1 MIQPIISSAS
11 SSKGAWERLLHSYA
25 NASRSRI
32 ISLNSKLAKNPKGNK
47 SVAEFLN
54 ENVLADFERMLKEKD
69 LTSLP
74 IIPTVNVTQRQ
85 NSKGTQSQKSFQG
98 HTTGDC
104 RKLAKFL
111 RENNI
116 SFVINSQS
124 PNAQLFNAQVGVYQS
139 KVRVSKSSPH
149 INLYTSHKSL
159 ALSNVLCVPNIRQN
173 LISNAKLFTSYHFI
187 SIDGSPLIDSQ
198 HPIPSQTTTQ
208 PSTYDSPIPS
218 STPQAPSSPQQP
230 TDSPSLP
237 PSVTLSPAP
246 ATFQEQTPDIFE
258 EEHTPHTFQQHTPNT
273 SDQQHTHSPPVT
285 SQSPGPHATTSQPP
299 QTQSNLQR
307 PTHEKKRNPKC
318 FNEKYVN
325 TARNNTKFLDE
336 FVNNLSI
343 KFSIKDLGTSHQFL
357 GVEVISTPSRL
368 FLSQH
373 QHIADLLSRFNM
385 AGAKEVS
392 TPQIDS
398 SSYRSI
404 VGSLQYLAIT
414 RPDVSFAVNKLSQF
428 MHAPTQ
434 LHLQALKRVLRYL
447 KGTIHHE
454 LFLNR
459 KSAITLTAFSDS
471 NWGGIKD
478 NGRSTTAYILYLGS
492 NIISWRSARQKSV
505 SRSSTEAEYKALA
518 NASAEM
524 MWVQNLLHELGMSL
538 HETPTLFCD
547 NTCATYLCVNPV
559 YHSCMKHVAHF
570 VRERVSEGSLR
581 VLHISSKDQ
590 LVDMLTKPLGRS

>member
-1 MIQPIISSAS
+1 MVLMFIQ
-11 SSKGAWERLLHSYA
+11 
-25 NASRSRI
+25 
-32 ISLNSKLAKNPKGNK
+32 
-47 SVAEFLN
+47 FLIFVVTH
-54 ENVLADFERMLKEKD
+54 VL
-69 LTSLP
+69 S
-74 IIPTVNVTQRQ
+74 I
-85 NSKGTQSQKSFQG
+85 
-98 HTTGDC
+98 
-104 RKLAKFL
+104 
-111 RENNI
+111 
-116 SFVINSQS
+116 
-124 PNAQLFNAQVGVYQS
+124 
-139 KVRVSKSSPH
+139 KV
-149 INLYTSHKSL
+149 
-159 ALSNVLCVPNIRQN
+159 
-173 LISNAKLFTSYHFI
+173 TSYHFI

-237 PSVTLSPAP
+237 PSVTLSLAP

-325 TARNNTKFLDE
+325 TASKHPLPQTLEPTTELVPKSSHVPIGCKWVFRVKRKPDGTIDKYKARIVAKGFLQEPVPD
-336 FVNNLSI
+336 VIILRP
-343 KFSIKDLGTSHQFL
+343 LVQFL
-357 GVEVISTPSRL
+357 NPSRSGSSCPPGYIHPQFPNHICKLRKALYGLKQAPRAWL

-373 QHIADLLSRFNM
+373 RHIADLLSRFNM
-385 AGAKEVS
+385 VGAKEVS
-392 TPQIDS
+392 TTLSSTETLLLNDGSHTVDS

-414 RPDVSFAVNKLSQF
+414 RLDVSFAVNKLSQF

-434 LHLQALKRVLRYL
+434 LHLQALKRVLP
-447 KGTIHHE
+447 
-454 LFLNR
+454 
-459 KSAITLTAFSDS
+459 
-471 NWGGIKD
+471 
-478 NGRSTTAYILYLGS
+478 
-492 NIISWRSARQKSV
+492 RQKSV

-524 MWVQNLLHELGMSL
+524 MWVQNLLNELGISL
-538 HETPTLFCD
+538 HETPTLFCN
-547 NTCATYLCVNPV
+547 NTGATYLCANPV

-570 VRERVSEGSLR
+570 VLERVSEGSLR

>member
-1 MIQPIISSAS
+1 MYISRHVNFVERVFPLQVRNS
-11 SSKGAWERLLHSYA
+11 SDMFTNRVQDA
-25 NASRSRI
+25 
-32 ISLNSKLAKNPKGNK
+32 
-47 SVAEFLN
+47 
-54 ENVLADFERMLKEKD
+54 
-69 LTSLP
+69 
-74 IIPTVNVTQRQ
+74 
-85 NSKGTQSQKSFQG
+85 
-98 HTTGDC
+98 
-104 RKLAKFL
+104 L
-111 RENNI
+111 R
-116 SFVINSQS
+116 
-124 PNAQLFNAQVGVYQS
+124 
-139 KVRVSKSSPH
+139 
-149 INLYTSHKSL
+149 
-159 ALSNVLCVPNIRQN
+159 
-173 LISNAKLFTSYHFI
+173 
-187 SIDGSPLIDSQ
+187 DGSPLINSQ
-198 HPIPSQTTTQ
+198 HPIPSQTTKQ
-208 PSTYDSPIPS
+208 YKI
-218 STPQAPSSPQQP
+218 
-230 TDSPSLP
+230 
-237 PSVTLSPAP
+237 
-246 ATFQEQTPDIFE
+246 
-258 EEHTPHTFQQHTPNT
+258 
-273 SDQQHTHSPPVT
+273 
-285 SQSPGPHATTSQPP
+285 
-299 QTQSNLQR
+299 
-307 PTHEKKRNPKC
+307 
-318 FNEKYVN
+318 
-325 TARNNTKFLDE
+325 
-336 FVNNLSI
+336 
-343 KFSIKDLGTSHQFL
+343 L

-373 QHIADLLSRFNM
+373 RHIADLLSRFNM
-385 AGAKEVS
+385 AGAKEVLTPLSS
-392 TPQIDS
+392 TETLLLNDGSHIVDS

-447 KGTIHHE
+447 KGTIHHG

-524 MWVQNLLHELGMSL
+524 MWVQNLLHELGISL

-547 NTCATYLCVNPV
+547 NTGATYLCANPV

-590 LVDMLTKPLGRS
+590 LVDMLTKPLGRSPSLPHSSPILPRLSSTTHSCYPLAEVVDVVQTHSWDFLVKLWCHPFQLSLFQSPRPFSHRLPQPEGNINGWLMEDEEELERNEVDSDLESTASSKLVWKKTTKADPDRASRNCVYCSK

>member
-1 MIQPIISSAS
+1 MFNVHSILIFVVTHV
-11 SSKGAWERLLHSYA
+11 LL
-25 NASRSRI
+25 I
-32 ISLNSKLAKNPKGNK
+32 
-47 SVAEFLN
+47 
-54 ENVLADFERMLKEKD
+54 
-69 LTSLP
+69 
-74 IIPTVNVTQRQ
+74 
-85 NSKGTQSQKSFQG
+85 
-98 HTTGDC
+98 
-104 RKLAKFL
+104 
-111 RENNI
+111 
-116 SFVINSQS
+116 
-124 PNAQLFNAQVGVYQS
+124 
-139 KVRVSKSSPH
+139 KV
-149 INLYTSHKSL
+149 
-159 ALSNVLCVPNIRQN
+159 
-173 LISNAKLFTSYHFI
+173 TSYHFI

-237 PSVTLSPAP
+237 PSVTLSPTL

-325 TARNNTKFLDE
+325 TASKHPPPQTLEPTTVNQAIKDPLWAKAMDPRNNTKFLDE

-357 GVEVISTPSRL
+357 GVEVISTPS
-368 FLSQH
+368 
-373 QHIADLLSRFNM
+373 
-385 AGAKEVS
+385 
-392 TPQIDS
+392 
-398 SSYRSI
+398 RSI

-447 KGTIHHE
+447 KGTIHHG
-454 LFLNR
+454 LFLNQ

-478 NGRSTTAYILYLGS
+478 NSRSTTAYILYLGS
-492 NIISWRSARQKSV
+492 NIISWRLARQKSV

-518 NASAEM
+518 NASVEM
-524 MWVQNLLHELGMSL
+524 MWVQNLLHELGISL

-547 NTCATYLCVNPV
+547 NTGATYLCANPV

>member
-1 MIQPIISSAS
+1 MYISRHVNFVERVFPLQVRNS
-11 SSKGAWERLLHSYA
+11 SDMFTNRVQDA
-25 NASRSRI
+25 
-32 ISLNSKLAKNPKGNK
+32 
-47 SVAEFLN
+47 
-54 ENVLADFERMLKEKD
+54 
-69 LTSLP
+69 
-74 IIPTVNVTQRQ
+74 
-85 NSKGTQSQKSFQG
+85 
-98 HTTGDC
+98 
-104 RKLAKFL
+104 L
-111 RENNI
+111 R
-116 SFVINSQS
+116 
-124 PNAQLFNAQVGVYQS
+124 
-139 KVRVSKSSPH
+139 
-149 INLYTSHKSL
+149 
-159 ALSNVLCVPNIRQN
+159 
-173 LISNAKLFTSYHFI
+173 
-187 SIDGSPLIDSQ
+187 DGSPLIDSQ

-208 PSTYDSPIPS
+208 PSSYDSPIPS
-218 STPQAPSSPQQP
+218 STPQAPYSPQQP

-237 PSVTLSPAP
+237 PSVTLSQAP

-357 GVEVISTPSRL
+357 GVEVISTPSR
-368 FLSQH
+368 
-373 QHIADLLSRFNM
+373 
-385 AGAKEVS
+385 
-392 TPQIDS
+392 
-398 SSYRSI
+398 SI

-447 KGTIHHE
+447 KGTIHHG

-459 KSAITLTAFSDS
+459 KSAITLTAFSNS

-524 MWVQNLLHELGMSL
+524 MWVQNLLHELGISL

-547 NTCATYLCVNPV
+547 NTGATYLCANPV

>member
-1 MIQPIISSAS
+1 MDHEFNA
-11 SSKGAWERLLHSYA
+11 LLHKGTWELVPKSSHVPIGCKWVFRVKRKPDGTIDKYKA
-25 NASRSRI
+25 RIVAKGFLQEPVPDVIILRPLVQFLNPSRSGSSCPPGYI
-32 ISLNSKLAKNPKGNK
+32 HPQFPNHISDASLFLYDLNGITAY
-47 SVAEFLN
+47 FL
-54 ENVLADFERMLKEKD
+54 V
-69 LTSLP
+69 
-74 IIPTVNVTQRQ
+74 
-85 NSKGTQSQKSFQG
+85 
-98 HTTGDC
+98 
-104 RKLAKFL
+104 
-111 RENNI
+111 
-116 SFVINSQS
+116 
-124 PNAQLFNAQVGVYQS
+124 
-139 KVRVSKSSPH
+139 
-149 INLYTSHKSL
+149 
-159 ALSNVLCVPNIRQN
+159 
-173 LISNAKLFTSYHFI
+173 
-187 SIDGSPLIDSQ
+187 
-198 HPIPSQTTTQ
+198 
-208 PSTYDSPIPS
+208 
-218 STPQAPSSPQQP
+218 
-230 TDSPSLP
+230 
-237 PSVTLSPAP
+237 
-246 ATFQEQTPDIFE
+246 
-258 EEHTPHTFQQHTPNT
+258 
-273 SDQQHTHSPPVT
+273 
-285 SQSPGPHATTSQPP
+285 
-299 QTQSNLQR
+299 
-307 PTHEKKRNPKC
+307 
-318 FNEKYVN
+318 YVN
-325 TARNNTKFLDE
+325 DIVLTGNNTKFLDE

-357 GVEVISTPSRL
+357 GVEVISTPS
-368 FLSQH
+368 
-373 QHIADLLSRFNM
+373 
-385 AGAKEVS
+385 
-392 TPQIDS
+392 
-398 SSYRSI
+398 RSI

-447 KGTIHHE
+447 KGTIHHG

-524 MWVQNLLHELGMSL
+524 MWVQNLLHELGISL

-547 NTCATYLCVNPV
+547 NTGATYLCANPV